1 MLQSIYTVKNRHLDT
16 EMGETWSFVALFYYL
31 SVCIRITFYFIIHFK
46 KNFWIVCTF
55 FSSSSSQTTDYIRLH
70 FISHCFERVC
80 GADLHVCVC
89 VCVVK
94 ESPIHP
100 WVLLNK
106 SLCTIMIHFHLTCL
120 VLICIRFVTYLFLNQ
135 FQVEFKSI

>member
-16 EMGETWSFVALFYYL
+16 ETGETWSFVALFYYL

-46 KNFWIVCTF
+46 KTF
-55 FSSSSSQTTDYIRLH
+55 ELFAHFYHHLQHSTTDYIRLH

-89 VCVVK
+89 VCSE

-120 VLICIRFVTYLFLNQ
+120 VLICIRFVTFLFLNQ